1 LRLEILR
8 CMTQTNTTLPSVLNQ
23 ERKYQ
28 MEINLK
34 SEMSLKEA
42 EEFILSVGNE
52 VSTHLV
58 GQPGVGKTAMYERI
72 VEKTGFR
79 GIYIDTPNTELGD
92 IGIPMPNH
100 ENKTTALY
108 PNENWGFHH
117 GDPCVIFI
125 DEFTKPSSP
134 AVQNMLHPLLSERRL
149 GGFKLHDDSIVI
161 TAGNNTTDGVGD
173 MLKDHSINRLTICPI
188 ANPTA
193 EEWLEWAALNGVAPE
208 VMAWVKAYPHC
219 MASYK
224 DPAQADNPY
233 NFNPKNPKRSYFS
246 PRSGYRSSNIIKKRS
261 LITRNALVTALCGT
275 IGDAAARDMT
285 AYVEVADTLPM
296 WEDVITNPQTAIVP
310 TSPAALCIMAYGAV
324 QRIDRGN
331 VGKWFEYL
339 KRTPKELQSVFCLT
353 AGKHPEKKQIM
364 MTSGSFVNWMREN
377 QYLF

>member
-1 LRLEILR
+1 
-8 CMTQTNTTLPSVLNQ
+8 
-23 ERKYQ
+23 

-246 PRSGYRSSNIIKKRS
+246 PRSGLSFEQHHQEAFAHH
-261 LITRNALVTALCGT
+261 TQCV
-275 IGDAAARDMT
+275 GDCAVRDH
-285 AYVEVADTLPM
+285 
-296 WEDVITNPQTAIVP
+296 
-310 TSPAALCIMAYGAV
+310 
-324 QRIDRGN
+324 R
-331 VGKWFEYL
+331 
-339 KRTPKELQSVFCLT
+339 
-353 AGKHPEKKQIM
+353 
-364 MTSGSFVNWMREN
+364 
-377 QYLF
+377 

>member
-1 LRLEILR
+1 
-8 CMTQTNTTLPSVLNQ
+8 
-23 ERKYQ
+23 
-28 MEINLK
+28 MEIKLH
-34 SEMSLKEA
+34 SEMTLKEA
-42 EEFILSVGNE
+42 EEFILACGNL
-52 VSTHLV
+52 VTTHLV
-58 GQPGVGKTAMYERI
+58 GQPGVGKTAMFERI
-72 VEKTGFR
+72 VEKTGYR

-100 ENKTTALY
+100 ETRTTALY
-108 PNENWGFHH
+108 PNEEWGFQH
-117 GDPCVIFI
+117 GDPCVVFI

-134 AVQNMLHPLLSERRL
+134 AVQNMLHPLLNERRI
-149 GGFKLHDDSIVI
+149 GGFKLHKDSIVI

-173 MLKDHSINRLTICPI
+173 LLKDHSISRLTICPI

-193 EEWLEWAALNGVAPE
+193 EEWLAWAAQNDIAPE

-219 MASYK
+219 LASYK

-233 NFNPKNPKRSYFS
+233 NFNPKNPKRSYFC
-246 PRSGYRSSNIIKKRS
+246 PRTGHRASNIIKKRH
-261 LITRNALVTALCGT
+261 LISRNALVTALTGT
-275 IGDAAARDMT
+275 IGSAAARDMT
-285 AYVEVADTLPM
+285 AYVEVADTLPL

-324 QRIDRGN
+324 QRVDRGN
-331 VGKWFEYL
+331 IGKWFEYL

>member
-1 LRLEILR
+1 
-8 CMTQTNTTLPSVLNQ
+8 
-23 ERKYQ
+23 

-108 PNENWGFHH
+108 PNENWGFHY

-149 GGFKLHDDSIVI
+149 GGFKLHEDSIVI

-188 ANPTA
+188 CQPNGRRMARVGGSQWCSTRGDGMGQS
-193 EEWLEWAALNGVAPE
+193 LSALHG
-208 VMAWVKAYPHC
+208 
-219 MASYK
+219 
-224 DPAQADNPY
+224 
-233 NFNPKNPKRSYFS
+233 
-246 PRSGYRSSNIIKKRS
+246 I
-261 LITRNALVTALCGT
+261 
-275 IGDAAARDMT
+275 
-285 AYVEVADTLPM
+285 
-296 WEDVITNPQTAIVP
+296 
-310 TSPAALCIMAYGAV
+310 V
-324 QRIDRGN
+324 QRSCSSRQPVQLQPEEPETVILFPALGLSFEQHHQEAFAHHTQCVGDRA
-331 VGKWFEYL
+331 V
-339 KRTPKELQSVFCLT
+339 RD
-353 AGKHPEKKQIM
+353 H
-364 MTSGSFVNWMREN
+364 R
-377 QYLF
+377 

>member
-1 LRLEILR
+1 MEVNLRTE
-8 CMTQTNTTLPSVLNQ
+8 MT
-23 ERKYQ
+23 
-28 MEINLK
+28 
-34 SEMSLKEA
+34 LKEA

-52 VSTHLV
+52 VATHLV

-72 VEKTGFR
+72 VEKTGYR

-100 ENKTTALY
+100 ETRTTALY
-108 PNENWGFHH
+108 PNEAWGFHH

-134 AVQNMLHPLLSERRL
+134 AVQNMLHPLLAERRI
-149 GGFKLHDDSIVI
+149 GGFKLHKDSIVI

-173 MLKDHSINRLTICPI
+173 LLKDHSISRLTICPI

-193 EEWLEWAALNGVAPE
+193 EEWLEWAALNNVAPE

-219 MASYK
+219 LASYK

-233 NFNPKNPKRSYFS
+233 NFNPKNPKRSYFC
-246 PRSGYRSSNIIKKRS
+246 PRTGHRASNIIKKRS
-261 LITRNALVTALCGT
+261 LMTRNALVTALSGT

-285 AYVEVADTLPM
+285 AYVEVADTLPL

-324 QRIDRGN
+324 QRVDRSN
-331 VGKWFEYL
+331 IGKWFEYL